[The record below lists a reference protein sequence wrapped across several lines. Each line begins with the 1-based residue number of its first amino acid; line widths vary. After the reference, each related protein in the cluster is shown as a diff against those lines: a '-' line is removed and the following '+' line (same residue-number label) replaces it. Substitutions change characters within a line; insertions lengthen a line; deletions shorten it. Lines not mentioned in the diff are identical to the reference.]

1 MVAAAFL
8 GLHRPMCHFNHREEN
23 AISDFE
29 SLSLSLSLSLSAS
42 VSPGILIPPP
52 PPCPLTTPTPL
63 LQALSLSPL

>member
-29 SLSLSLSLSLSAS
+29 SLSLSLSLSAS